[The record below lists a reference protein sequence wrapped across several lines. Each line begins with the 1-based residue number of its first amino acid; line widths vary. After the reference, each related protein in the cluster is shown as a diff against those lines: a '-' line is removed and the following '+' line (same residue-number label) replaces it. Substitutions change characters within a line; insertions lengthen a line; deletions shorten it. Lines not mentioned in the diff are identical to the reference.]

1 MREVSDLKLSISG
14 IRAIVGKSL
23 TPELIISFSEAFST
37 YISKG
42 VVAVS
47 SDTRPSRHFVKEA
60 VISGL
65 LSCGI
70 KPVDSGI
77 LPIPSFLVYVKERK
91 LDGGISITASHNP
104 IEWNALKL
112 IRKGGYYLFPHEAEE
127 LIDLYH
133 QRRFKRIKENFKE
146 VEKDFDSFS
155 YHMRKLID
163 FADIDSIREKKLKV
177 VVDSCNGAGSEYS
190 KKFLEKLGVEVVA
203 INNQPHKPF
212 PRDPEPLAENLG
224 ELSKTVLKE
233 KADIGFAQDA
243 DADRLAVVDENGNPI
258 GEERTLSLA
267 ILSYLMFKKRSDV
280 VVNYSTTSLVE
291 EIAKEFGVEVLRA
304 KVGEINVVEKMLKT
318 GAMIGGEGNGG
329 VIASDVHLTR
339 DSFTG
344 MVLLLELLAKTG
356 KKVSQ
361 IVDELPKFFMIKEK
375 YKLSWDKFLRLKE
388 EIKKEYLGEMINT
401 EDGIRVEGDGF
412 FFHLRASNTEPAVRF
427 ILEARSKEL
436 LFKIKEKVSSK
447 IKLYLEE

>member
-42 VVAVS
+42 AVAVS
-47 SDTRPSRHFVKEA
+47 SDTRPSRFFVKEA

-65 LSCGI
+65 ISCGI
-70 KPVDSGI
+70 KPVDAGI

-133 QRRFKRIKENFKE
+133 QRRFKRIDGNFKK
-146 VEKDFDSFS
+146 VERDFDSFS
-155 YHMRKLID
+155 YHMKKLID

-177 VVDSCNGAGSEYS
+177 VVDSCNGAASEFS
-190 KKFLEKLGVEVVA
+190 KKFLETLGVKVVA
-203 INNQPHKPF
+203 INNDPDKPF
-212 PRDPEPLAENLG
+212 PRNPEPIAENLK
-224 ELSKTVLKE
+224 ELSKVVLKE
-233 KADIGFAQDA
+233 RADIGFAQDA
-243 DADRLAVVDENGNPI
+243 DADRLAVVDEKGNPI
-258 GEERTLSLA
+258 GEEKTLSLA
-267 ILSYLMFKKRSDV
+267 ILSYLMFKKKSNI
-280 VVNYSTTSLVE
+280 VVNYSTTSLVN
-291 EIAKEFGVEVLRA
+291 EIAKEFGVNVLRA
-304 KVGEINVVEKMLKT
+304 KVGEINVVEKMIKENSK
-318 GAMIGGEGNGG
+318 IGGEGNGG

-361 IVDELPKFFMIKEK
+361 IINELPKFLMIKEK
-375 YKLSWDKFLRLKE
+375 YELSWGKFLKLKD
-388 EIKKEYLGEMINT
+388 EIRGEYSSEIINT
-401 EDGIRVEGDGF
+401 EDGIRVEGDDF
-412 FFHLRASNTEPAVRF
+412 FFHVRPSNTEPAVRF
-427 ILEARSKEL
+427 IAEARSKEL
-436 LFKIKEKVSSK
+436 LLKIREKVYKKIKHYS
-447 IKLYLEE
+447 EE